1 MHSTF
6 HTVTVVV
13 LIAWGPWVGLIWCV
27 MPDYGWSVDHS
38 MTDFIYKYTGL
49 LKCSVVSWRKLISRR
64 NWDHLVSLLV
74 EVQSKVVFYHWFV
87 HFSFC
92 AVTGA
97 SSISISRAIVR
108 TNSNVMVIKLQV
120 TFGEWCDSAFL
131 SLSSLFSLSFPLLF
145 LPPSL
150 PPSLHSPLALPS

>member
-13 LIAWGPWVGLIWCV
+13 FKAWGPWVGLICCV
-27 MPDYGWSVDHS
+27 ILDYGWSVDHS
-38 MTDFIYKYTGL
+38 MTSFFYIYTGL

-64 NWDHLVSLLV
+64 NWDHLVSLLL

-120 TFGEWCDSAFL
+120 TFGECDSASLSVFSFL
-131 SLSSLFSLSFPLLF
+131 SLLSTAF
-145 LPPSL
+145 PPSL
-150 PPSLHSPLALPS
+150 PPSPLSLPS